1 MMAVVLAS
9 KGGRMSPLFRIWA
22 AVAIAL
28 AVLFALRG
36 AWVAALAVLLASPAP
51 ALAFDR
57 GRQDATRSSMT
68 WLAAVALAAGALLAL
83 LLVVVAS
90 GGVPQVHE
98 WRALLRS

>member
-1 MMAVVLAS
+1 
-9 KGGRMSPLFRIWA
+9 MSPLFRIWA

-36 AWVAALAVLLASPAP
+36 AWAAALAVLLASPAP

-57 GRQDATRSSMT
+57 GALDATRMSLT
-68 WLAAVALAAGALLAL
+68 WLATVALAVAGLLAL
-83 LLVVVAS
+83 LLVLVAS

-98 WRALLRS
+98 WRALLRG